1 MALIELIGIRKSFRM
16 GDGELEVLHGIDM
29 SVNRGEF
36 VAMMGPSGSGKSTM
50 MNILGCL
57 DAPTSGSYLLDREDV
72 ASLDGDEL
80 AAIRNSM
87 IGFVFQGFNLLQRTS
102 ALANVEMP
110 MLYSGT
116 KAKDRRA
123 RAKEALERM
132 GLGDRMHHD
141 PSQLSGGQQQRVAI
155 ARGIVNRAPILMAD
169 EPTGNLDSKT
179 SDEIMKLFQELNK
192 KEGMTIVLVTHEAD
206 VASYADRIMHF
217 KDGIIISDEAN
228 EARRGSA
235 A

>member
-1 MALIELIGIRKSFRM
+1 MIELIGVRKSFPM

-29 SVNRGEF
+29 KVGQGEF
-36 VAMMGPSGSGKSTM
+36 VAMMGPSGSGKSTT

-57 DAPTSGSYLLDREDV
+57 DTPTSGRYVLDGQDV
-72 ASLDGDEL
+72 AGLDGDEL
-80 AAIRNSM
+80 AEMRNTM

-110 MLYSGT
+110 MLYAGA
-116 KAKDRRA
+116 KAKERRA
-123 RAKEALERM
+123 RAREVLERM

-179 SDEIMKLFQELNK
+179 SDEIMKLFQELNEN
-192 KEGMTIVLVTHEAD
+192 EGMTIALVTHEPD
-206 VASYADRIMHF
+206 VASYAGRIMHF
-217 KDGIIISDEAN
+217 RDGLITSDEPN
-228 EARRGSA
+228 ESKKGAVA
-235 A
+235 

>member
-1 MALIELIGIRKSFRM
+1 MPLIELHDIKKSYWM
-16 GDGELEVLHGIDM
+16 GKNELEVLHGISM
-29 SVNRGEF
+29 QVERGEF
-36 VAMMGPSGSGKSTM
+36 IAMMGPSGSGKSTT

-57 DAPTSGSYLLDREDV
+57 DTPTSGQYLLDGREV
-72 ASLDGDEL
+72 AELDRDEL
-80 AAIRNSM
+80 ATIRNSM
-87 IGFVFQGFNLLQRTS
+87 IGFVFQGFNLLQRTT

-116 KAKDRRA
+116 GAKDRHRRA
-123 RAKEALERM
+123 REALERM
-132 GLGDRMHHD
+132 GLGDRMDHD

-179 SDEIMKLFQELNK
+179 SDEIMKLFQELNEQ
-192 KEGMTIVLVTHEAD
+192 EGITIVLVTHEAD
-206 VASYADRIMHF
+206 VAAYAKRILHF
-217 KDGIIISDEAN
+217 LDGAITSDEIN
-228 EARRGSA
+228 RKRRGQA